1 MHNLSNFVSI
11 YNLFRS
17 LLHNITVTFKMERSV
32 AIAKWMKLLMVSTCL
47 ISVTQT
53 AAVPRPKASKQ
64 TVVIM
69 LDGFRADYASR
80 ADPDDVPTFA
90 RFAREGVKAD
100 YVQPIYPSI
109 SMPSWTTIVTGHK
122 VKK

>member
-1 MHNLSNFVSI
+1 
-11 YNLFRS
+11 
-17 LLHNITVTFKMERSV
+17 
-32 AIAKWMKLLMVSTCL
+32 MKLHILSACL
-47 ISVTQT
+47 VSVTH
-53 AAVPRPKASKQ
+53 AVAVPRPQKASKQ

-80 ADPDDVPTFA
+80 ADPADVPTFA

-109 SMPSWTTIVTGHK
+109 SMPSWTTIVTGLFQS
-122 VKK
+122 